1 MSVLKILFNSLLIFT
16 ILAII
21 WIRFLYSFFLYL
33 GETISI
39 HGQIH
44 DIGIALLTKGSVQ
57 VQWANNQVIDQAYV
71 IKDSWYGF
79 ICMLASSR
87 GEPFPKSVAL
97 EPTEGYILTRL
108 I

>member
-1 MSVLKILFNSLLIFT
+1 MFFPLTPQQLWFSY
-16 ILAII
+16 
-21 WIRFLYSFFLYL
+21 RFVFLYL